1 MRLPARLG
9 GLGITDPSQKS
20 FTFYENS
27 KLITAPIVNIII
39 DQSRVSPPEIKKAQ
53 INEKNHTRNLRRRH
67 EKAEANLIAERLP
80 PNLQRAIEVSTE
92 KGASTWLTALPLSDY
107 GFNLHKGAFRDALCL
122 RYGWLPRH
130 LPSRCVCDQK
140 FTIEHALSCS
150 RGGFPSIRHNEK
162 RDITAEYLTE
172 VCYGVGVEPGL
183 QPVTDEAFSYRSEN
197 REDGARLDVVAESFW
212 GRDRQRAFFDVRVFN
227 PFAPSY
233 RNTSLSQCY
242 RKNELEKR
250 RAYDERIREVEHG
263 SFSPLVFS
271 TAGGMGATA
280 NVVYKRIASLIAEK
294 HGKTYSKTI
303 NWLRCRLSFS
313 LLRSAI
319 MCLRGSRSSH
329 HNPINSF
336 GGEIEL
342 SLVEGPGA
350 QMQFF
355 FRGVCAQRTVFFS
368 PGTDFAAR
376 ANYILLRSYIINS
389 NAVIFQFLLF

>member
-1 MRLPARLG
+1 MW
-9 GLGITDPSQKS
+9 
-20 FTFYENS
+20 
-27 KLITAPIVNIII
+27 TAP
-39 DQSRVSPPEIKKAQ
+39 STSS
-53 INEKNHTRNLRRRH
+53 
-67 EKAEANLIAERLP
+67 
-80 PNLQRAIEVSTE
+80 LQ
-92 KGASTWLTALPLSDY
+92 L
-107 GFNLHKGAFRDALCL
+107 
-122 RYGWLPRH
+122 
-130 LPSRCVCDQK
+130 VCDQK
-140 FTIEHALSCS
+140 FTIEHVLSCS
-150 RGGFPSIRHNEK
+150 RGGFPSIWHNK
-162 RDITAEYLTE
+162 IRDITTELLTE
-172 VCYGVGVEPGL
+172 VCYGVGVKPGL
-183 QPVTDEAFSYRSEN
+183 QPVTVETFLYRSAN
-197 REDGARLDVVAESFW
+197 REDGARLDVVAEIFW

-294 HGKTYSKTI
+294 HGKPYRKTI

-319 MCLRGSRSSH
+319 MRLRGSRSSL

-342 SLVEGPGA
+342 ALVEGRVSCWTK
-350 QMQFF
+350 FK
-355 FRGVCAQRTVFFS
+355 
-368 PGTDFAAR
+368 
-376 ANYILLRSYIINS
+376 L
-389 NAVIFQFLLF
+389 